1 MVRALLFDLDGTL
14 AETDSVHYPAWAGIL
29 ASHGYEADWGFY
41 QERISGRLNPEIA
54 AELLPQLSE
63 EERRRIIEAK
73 EEDFRRRVGELEPLP
88 GLVRFVERAREG
100 GRRVA
105 LVTNA
110 PRENALAVL
119 RALGLEG
126 CFDPVVLAEDAGAG
140 KPDPAPY
147 RRALRLLGVA
157 PGEAVAFEDSPSGLR
172 AAVAAGVPVV
182 GVASTHDPSRLEA
195 LGAFMVVEDFTD
207 PRLGA
212 LLDGRGGGARS
223 SGRGAGREG

>member
-1 MVRALLFDLDGTL
+1 MARALLFDLDGTL

-29 ASHGYEADWGFY
+29 ASYGYEADWDFY
-41 QERISGRLNPEIA
+41 QERISGRLNPDIA

-63 EERRRIIEAK
+63 EERRRIVEAK

-88 GLVRFVERAREG
+88 GLPEFVGRARESG
-100 GRRVA
+100 CRVA

-110 PRENALAVL
+110 PRENAVAVL

-126 CFDPVVLAEDAGAG
+126 CFDPIVLAEEAGAG

-157 PGEAVAFEDSPSGLR
+157 PGEAVAFEDSPSGIR
-172 AAVAAGVPVV
+172 AAVAAGVPTV
-182 GVASTHDPSRLEA
+182 GVASTHDPSKLEA
-195 LGAFMVVEDFTD
+195 LGAFLVMEDFTD
-207 PRLGA
+207 PRLDPLVAGR
-212 LLDGRGGGARS
+212 DGRKRPGFF
-223 SGRGAGREG
+223 